1 MLIPLPMD
9 KKDDTLRALALPF
22 ERQELDMPARAFWLR
37 AEAGEAMAP
46 WSPQLDCL
54 QSFRPAY
61 DRLNAAGFRAVERLG
76 EAYPLGLVSLTKHK
90 AENRALIA
98 QGLDLLAA
106 DGLLVCCGAKDSG
119 AASLEKEAAQRFG
132 LVGSLAKHQCR
143 VFWLSKAEADDWRA
157 EGLPRPVPDT
167 DLVARPGCFSPD
179 HVDSGSRVLAG
190 LLPATMAGR
199 VADLGAG
206 WGYLSH
212 QVLSRFPAVEK
223 VDLYE
228 AESLALDDARTNLAG
243 FGDRAAFHWCD
254 VTQGVGE
261 VAPYDWVI
269 ANPPFHEGARTDPG
283 IGQDFIRAAWKAI
296 RRRGKFWLVANRHL
310 PYEAE
315 LRRRFRDVE
324 TISQTEGF
332 KVFQA
337 SNRHDR

>member
-1 MLIPLPMD
+1 MD

-22 ERQELDMPARAFWLR
+22 ERQELDMPGRAFWLR

-46 WSPQLDCL
+46 WRDQLECL

-61 DRLNAAGFRAVERLG
+61 DQLVAAGFHAVESLSG
-76 EAYPLGLVSLTKHK
+76 GHGLGLVSLTKHK

-98 QGLDLLAA
+98 RGLDLLAA
-106 DGLLVCCGAKDSG
+106 DGMLVCCGAKDSG
-119 AASLEKEAAQRFG
+119 AASLEKEAAKRFG
-132 LVGSLAKHQCR
+132 LVGTLSKHQCR
-143 VFWLSKAEADDWRA
+143 VFWLTKADAADWAA
-157 EGLPRPVPDT
+157 EGTPRPVPGT
-167 DLVARPGCFSPD
+167 DLVARAGCFSPD
-179 HVDSGSRVLAG
+179 HADPGSMLLAS
-190 LLPATMAGR
+190 LLPAAMSGR

-212 QVLSRFPAVEK
+212 QVLGRFPAVDK
-223 VDLYE
+223 IDLYE
-228 AESLALDDARTNLAG
+228 AEALALEDARTNLAG

-283 IGQDFIRAAWKAI
+283 IGQAFIRAAWKAI

-315 LRRRFRDVE
+315 LRRWFRDVE
-324 TISQTEGF
+324 TITQAEGF